1 MSTLMFI
8 NSLSKRYYI
17 FDWNEDI
24 FVFGEK
30 FLQNVSATYMYS
42 AIILG
47 GVLLK
52 FSKRVLKILGGVIQ
66 KY

>member
-1 MSTLMFI
+1 MSTLMFT

>member
-52 FSKRVLKILGGVIQ
+52 FSKRVLKILGGVMQ